1 MRRCRLVQ
9 GCGDNVTR
17 IVAIDGHNLA
27 LQQGTGVAT
36 YARNLANNIDEMGW
50 DAWTLYGAPIPRR
63 LPPILREISFFD
75 YLGGASSSKTK
86 LSQACGWIRHSLTSP
101 FGYRADE
108 VQLSG
113 HVETRR
119 FAGRLPQKS
128 VIFNIESLFGISRQY
143 FQRHKKFLEI
153 RFPNPPDVMHWT
165 YPLPIRVAGVPN
177 IYTIHDLV
185 PLRLPYT
192 TLDNRRY
199 YYRLI
204 KHCVTTGDHI
214 CTVSERSRRD
224 IVEMFG
230 TSESVITNTY
240 QAVDT
245 TREVAGK
252 SQREAE
258 LEVLGIYGLEPE
270 NYFLFLG
277 AIEPKKNVGRLIEA
291 FLSTQVKTRLV
302 IVGAPA
308 WKSGEEMKLLDSI
321 VKQRRDLKERIQV
334 FDYAPRPFL
343 LSLIRSAKAVVFPS
357 LYEGFGLPALEAMQL
372 GTPTLCSS
380 EGALPEIVGDASLSV
395 NPYDVKSIAAGLRI
409 LDEDEGVR
417 RALVAAGLERA
428 KLFAPAAYRGRLLRM
443 YQNSF

>member
-1 MRRCRLVQ
+1 
-9 GCGDNVTR
+9 
-17 IVAIDGHNLA
+17 
-27 LQQGTGVAT
+27 
-36 YARNLANNIDEMGW
+36 
-50 DAWTLYGAPIPRR
+50 
-63 LPPILREISFFD
+63 
-75 YLGGASSSKTK
+75 
-86 LSQACGWIRHSLTSP
+86 
-101 FGYRADE
+101 
-108 VQLSG
+108 
-113 HVETRR
+113 
-119 FAGRLPQKS
+119 
-128 VIFNIESLFGISRQY
+128 
-143 FQRHKKFLEI
+143 
-153 RFPNPPDVMHWT
+153 
-165 YPLPIRVAGVPN
+165 
-177 IYTIHDLV
+177 
-185 PLRLPYT
+185 
-192 TLDNRRY
+192 
-199 YYRLI
+199 
-204 KHCVTTGDHI
+204 
-214 CTVSERSRRD
+214 
-224 IVEMFG
+224 MFG
-230 TSESVITNTY
+230 TSGSIITNTY

-270 NYFLFLG
+270 KYFLFFG

-291 FLSTQVKTRLV
+291 FLSTQVKARLV

-321 VKQRRDLKERIQV
+321 VKQRRDLKERIQI

-417 RALVAAGLERA
+417 RALVAAGFERA
-428 KLFAPAAYRGRLLRM
+428 KLFGPAAYRGRLLRM